1 MKLAT
6 TLILATATILHA
18 AVTVTVGEIS
28 DRRTTGEHFNGMEVK
43 FKIAG
48 PELAGCKGARVTIK
62 ESADDA
68 GKPVKMQKRFGK
80 EGGFEKLE
88 KPFGGFDKPKDN
100 EFEIKLELENP
111 ARAAKTLKL
120 AGSLD
125 LLVPANDP
133 ASIITASP
141 AKEAGTPLA
150 NAAIKEA
157 GAEITLEAPSADGL
171 GYKIKDPGNK
181 IAAVE
186 FCSVDGK
193 PLATNGTSRSSFGGS
208 SSVSISFRDKPPAD
222 AVAKIYLLTEKSVLS
237 VPLKLDAVT
246 LP

>member
-6 TLILATATILHA
+6 TFLLATATILHA

-48 PELAGCKGARVTIK
+48 PELAGCKGVRVTIK
-62 ESADDA
+62 ESADDT
-68 GKPVKMQKRFGK
+68 GKPVKMQKRFGN
-80 EGGFEKLE
+80 EGAFEKLE
-88 KPFGGFDKPKDN
+88 KPFGGFDKPKEN
-100 EFEIKLELENP
+100 EYEIKLELENP
-111 ARAAKTLKL
+111 ARAAKTVKI

-141 AKEAGTPLA
+141 AKDAGAPLA
-150 NAAIKEA
+150 NPAIKA
-157 GAEITLEAPSADGL
+157 SGAKITLEAPSADGL

-181 IAAVE
+181 VAAVE
-186 FCSVDGK
+186 FCSADGK
-193 PLATNGTSRSSFGGS
+193 PLATSGTSRSNFGGS
-208 SSVSISFRDKPPAD
+208 SSVSISFQDRPPAG
-222 AVAKIYLLTEKSVLS
+222 AVVKIYLLTEKSVIS
-237 VPLKLDAVT
+237 IPLKLDAVT